1 MGLPAPKLPPKPSYP
16 KTRVEGALDKWWRAQ
31 ERATARHG
39 NPFSDAATKS
49 GTVFGIQPQV
59 SSQEAV
65 TVLIELKVILGYEP
79 SSNVIKRGGYKSR
92 DEFVR
97 DLTTA
102 VEQEH
107 LKKNH

>member
-1 MGLPAPKLPPKPSYP
+1 MRSIAGGGHR
-16 KTRVEGALDKWWRAQ
+16 RVRPRGMAM
-31 ERATARHG
+31 
-39 NPFSDAATKS
+39 DAATKS

-65 TVLIELKVILGYEP
+65 TVLIELKAILGYEP

-107 LKKNH
+107 LKKHH